1 MASGPKAVSDP
12 STSAMRQWE
21 GLCGEGFPCGAA
33 RAAAGKEGSFM
44 GSRHEKRPRPGAPVE
59 AFAAA
64 VGAYFS
70 RLVEI

>member
-1 MASGPKAVSDP
+1 
-12 STSAMRQWE
+12 MRQWD

-33 RAAAGKEGSFM
+33 AGKEGSFI
-44 GSRHEKRPRPGAPVE
+44 GEPPREKASTGMPVE
-59 AFAAA
+59 ALAAA